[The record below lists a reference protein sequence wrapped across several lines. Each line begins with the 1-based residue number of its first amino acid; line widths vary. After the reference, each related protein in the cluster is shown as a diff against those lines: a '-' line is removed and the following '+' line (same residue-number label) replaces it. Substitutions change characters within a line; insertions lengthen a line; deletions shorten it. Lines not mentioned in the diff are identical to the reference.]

1 MNPSEASVSTQ
12 MKVGIFTALGVLLIG
27 LITVLVNDKPHW
39 WHGCELVHINV
50 EDATGLKTKS
60 PVRSLGLE
68 IGYIKSVILSDTHVD
83 LGICI
88 TEQVEVLPTTR
99 AYIRGEGFL
108 GDKFVELKPVRYVG
122 PIPPTSK
129 ELGPGSSSLPLIS
142 PAKKNQLDSSRKSVG
157 HTALLALRGLDFLS
171 SVWGQDA
178 WAEQSVPGTNSV
190 ERRRTRQIPVGE
202 GSQDV
207 QNLVKRV
214 DSLVGEM
221 TNLTNHLKEAINPE
235 ELRST
240 MHQLNRT
247 LENASRTLSPESG
260 LNQTAQR
267 TLAKL
272 EDAIEQLRDMATR
285 VNQGQGSLGMIL
297 NDPTYAD
304 EIREV
309 IRNANKLLGKAA
321 AIRFVPDLGAEEL
334 RGYDGGRGWFR
345 LTIWP
350 KKDRYYLLGFSMDP
364 RGGQTVV
371 RTTTSVPGGPST
383 VVDTTQLDKTRFLL
397 TGMLG
402 KVFYDRFD
410 LSVGALNGDGALSA
424 AVYLGPLGAED
435 QIQFRTDLYSRSGQ
449 STLDTRFS
457 LTAKV
462 FMGAYL
468 RVGVESLHQ
477 INGVLPITYG
487 AGVSFDDDDIKL
499 LFALR

>member
-1 MNPSEASVSTQ
+1 MNPSEASLSTQ
-12 MKVGIFTALGVLLIG
+12 IKVGIFTTLGVALIG

-68 IGYIKSVILSDTHVD
+68 IGYIRSVLLSDTHVD

-122 PIPPTSK
+122 PSSYSEK
-129 ELGPGSSSLPLIS
+129 EVVPSLSLPS
-142 PAKKNQLDSSRKSVG
+142 SAPAVKGSKQESSRGRIPGWTLQVLRAAAPGYQNWVAQVYAEDTQRVPERKS
-157 HTALLALRGLDFLS
+157 A
-171 SVWGQDA
+171 
-178 WAEQSVPGTNSV
+178 
-190 ERRRTRQIPVGE
+190 RQIPVGE

-221 TNLTNHLKEAINPE
+221 THLTNHLKQAINPE

-272 EDAIEQLRDMATR
+272 EDAIEQLRDLATR
-285 VNQGQGSLGMIL
+285 VNQGQGSLGMLL

-304 EIREV
+304 EIRDM
-309 IRNANKLLGKAA
+309 IRNANNLLSRAR
-321 AIRFVPDLGAEEL
+321 AIRFVPDVGAESVH
-334 RGYDGGRGWFR
+334 GYDSGRAWFR
-345 LTIWP
+345 LGIWP
-350 KKDRYYLLGFSMDP
+350 QKDRYYLLGVSIDP
-364 RGGQTVV
+364 RGGQTVT
-371 RTTTSVPGGPST
+371 RTTTTVPGGAST
-383 VVDTTQLDKTRFLL
+383 VIDTTQIDRNRFLL

-402 KVFYDRFD
+402 KVFFDRVD
-410 LSVGALNGDGALSA
+410 LSVGALHGDGAFSA
-424 AVYLGPLGAED
+424 AFYLGSKGLED
-435 QIQFRTDLYSRSGQ
+435 QIQFRTDIYSRAAQSG
-449 STLDTRFS
+449 LDARVS
-457 LTAKV
+457 LSAKV
-462 FMGAYL
+462 FMGTYV
-468 RVGVESLHQ
+468 RVGLESFQ
-477 INGVLPITYG
+477 KVNGVLPWSYG

>member
-1 MNPSEASVSTQ
+1 MNPSEASLSTQ
-12 MKVGIFTALGVLLIG
+12 IKVGIFTTLGIALIG

-68 IGYIKSVILSDTHVD
+68 IGYIRSVLLSDTHVD

-88 TEQVEVLPTTR
+88 TEHVEVLPTTR

-108 GDKFVELKPVRYVG
+108 GDKFVELKPVRY
-122 PIPPTSK
+122 
-129 ELGPGSSSLPLIS
+129 LGPSSYSEKEVVPSLSS
-142 PAKKNQLDSSRKSVG
+142 PPSEPGVKGRQKESSRGRVPG
-157 HTALLALRGLDFLS
+157 WALLAL
-171 SVWGQDA
+171 
-178 WAEQSVPGTNSV
+178 QSVYPAYQNWVSEARAEESSRQ
-190 ERRRTRQIPVGE
+190 ERVSERKSTRQIPVGE

-221 TNLTNHLKEAINPE
+221 THLTNHLKEAINPE

-272 EDAIEQLRDMATR
+272 EDAIEQLRDLATR
-285 VNQGQGSLGMIL
+285 VNQGQGSLGMLL

-304 EIREV
+304 EIRDV
-309 IRNANKLLGKAA
+309 IRNANQLLSRARS
-321 AIRFVPDLGAEEL
+321 IRLVPDVGAESIH
-334 RGYDGGRGWFR
+334 GYDSGRGWFR
-345 LTIWP
+345 LGIWP
-350 KKDRYYLLGFSMDP
+350 QKDRYYLLGISIDP
-364 RGGQTVV
+364 RGGQTVT
-371 RTTTSVPGGPST
+371 RTMTSIPGGAST
-383 VVDTTQLDKTRFLL
+383 VVDTTQVDRNRLLL

-402 KVFYDRFD
+402 KVFFDRLD
-410 LSVGALNGDGALSA
+410 LSVGALHGDGAFSA
-424 AVYLGPLGAED
+424 AFYLGSKGVED
-435 QIQFRTDLYSRSGQ
+435 QIQFRTDIYSRAAQSGV
-449 STLDTRFS
+449 DARVS
-457 LTAKV
+457 LSAKV
-462 FMGAYL
+462 FMGTYV
-468 RVGVESLHQ
+468 RVGLESFQ
-477 INGVLPITYG
+477 KVNGTLPWSYG